1 MTGGKAPYAK
11 GAAHERDVAAHLR
24 GHGALVVRSPQSGQA
39 MDLTVLWH
47 QITVEGTHDGDW
59 LAEWA
64 ITFRPTPW
72 LVQCKMGGYMRPAE
86 REELIELAKK
96 YGARPILVGRKP
108 YTFIDLTTGG
118 QVEPPHPSST
128 NPAPP
133 DEVPDREEPD

>member
-11 GAAHERDVAAHLR
+11 GAAHERDVAAYLR
-24 GHGALVVRSPQSGQA
+24 GRGALVVRSPQSGQA
-39 MDLTVLWH
+39 MDLTVLWPCLGWGH
-47 QITVEGTHDGDW
+47 TTAGAGGGFP
-59 LAEWA
+59 LL
-64 ITFRPTPW
+64 RPPW

-96 YGARPILVGRKP
+96 HGARPILVGRKP

-128 NPAPP
+128 DPAPP
-133 DEVPDREEPD
+133 DALPDRAESD